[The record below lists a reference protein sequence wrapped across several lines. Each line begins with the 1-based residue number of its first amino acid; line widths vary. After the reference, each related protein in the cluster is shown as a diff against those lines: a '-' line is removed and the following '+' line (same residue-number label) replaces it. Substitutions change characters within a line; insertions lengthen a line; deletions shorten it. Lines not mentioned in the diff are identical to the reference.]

1 MYNVKKLILSLGIL
15 LPALLFAA
23 AKQDT
28 HEDALAVFYTI
39 DGNAQTEYNNLVE
52 NKLKS
57 IGFKLTDPHKRVNDH
72 YETKWGS
79 TTLDVF
85 SFMPLIRTSTILP
98 LLNIDPRIAGFA
110 PFNMLIH
117 KKLDENVTHV
127 GHLMPKVM
135 LDILGIEDK
144 EVRVKFSAPFKAL
157 DSTIGHTLRGTKS
170 YTSYDKLP
178 EKTMINF
185 EYEFEM
191 PEDINDFLDEFQNRF
206 ELAFIDKGYLIAGYH
221 NFMESSSDAE
231 EILSS
236 YSAFWTYS
244 LCHMEFSYKMFDNV
258 GGRPDA
264 GLFAPCSMYMYIRK
278 GTNKVVV
285 GMFRLENWTKTLN
298 ITDQKRVELVTRL
311 DEEIPSILTKFG
323 MKAVPNINPLA
334 SSSTLVSK
342 KIPQAKK
349 TEIKKTEVKKIK
361 ESTKKPIQNLAK
373 AEIPA
378 IKAVTPIV
386 KKQTPVEKVTHVKKE
401 LVTASAKTP
410 TKAVRHIKTPDSSIN
425 ISLPTVPSVP
435 KAIRIH
441 GSKANDRSIKFSK
454 RVPPNYI
461 PHSFDKRQKAKKST
475 HTRIG
480 QTYSGRISAY
490 LRGKFMDVSAVEEK
504 LKTAGFKHLSSAPIN
519 KKGDLISVVF
529 TNDALVSMAS
539 KTDKGFMATLRVL
552 VDTKEKTISI
562 TNPLY
567 LAKAFMQKEFDEKSA
582 MKILD
587 TLLIQ
592 FPGLTNSKDALKF
605 QVLPQYQFMNGMPKY
620 NNMIEVA
627 SGSDLLEKVKG
638 NKRLV
643 FTQKLENGST
653 LIGIELRK
661 RTRKFTKKIGRNNAA
676 MLPYPILI
684 ENGKAKILDPKYY
697 ISLMYPMLKM
707 SEFMMIATVP
717 DAMVKDCEKMFK
729 KKK

>member
-1 MYNVKKLILSLGIL
+1 MYNVKKLIFTLGIF
-15 LPALLFAA
+15 LPALLFSEV
-23 AKQDT
+23 KQDT
-28 HEDALAVFYTI
+28 HEDALAIFYTI
-39 DGNAQTEYNNLVE
+39 DGNAQEKYNNLVE
-52 NKLKS
+52 KRLKS
-57 IGFKLTDPHKRVNDH
+57 IGYQLTDPHKRVNDQ

-79 TTLDVF
+79 TVLDVL
-85 SFMPLIRTSTILP
+85 SFMPVVRSHTILP

-135 LDILGIEDK
+135 LDILDIQDK
-144 EVRVKFSAPFKAL
+144 EVRAKFSAPFKAL
-157 DSTIGHTLRGTKS
+157 DSTIGHTLGGTKS
-170 YTSYDKLP
+170 YMPYKKLP

-185 EYEFEM
+185 EYEFDM
-191 PEDINDFLDEFQNRF
+191 PEDGNIDGFIDKFQNSF
-206 ELAFIDKGYLIAGYH
+206 ELAFIDKGYLIAGFY
-221 NFMESSSDAE
+221 NFMESTSNAE
-231 EILSS
+231 EVLSN

-244 LCHMEFSYKMFDNV
+244 FCHVEFSYRVFDNQ
-258 GGRPDA
+258 GARPEA
-264 GLFAPCSMYMYIRK
+264 GLFAPCTMYMYIRK
-278 GTNKVVV
+278 GSNKVVV
-285 GMFRLENWTKTLN
+285 GMFKLQNWADTLDFTDKKRLALVEKVDTEIAATL
-298 ITDQKRVELVTRL
+298 TE
-311 DEEIPSILTKFG
+311 FG
-323 MKAVPNINPLA
+323 MKAIPNLNPLA
-334 SSSTLVSK
+334 SSAALASK
-342 KIPQAKK
+342 EEPKAKK
-349 TEIKKTEVKKIK
+349 LEKKQVTKEPVKK
-361 ESTKKPIQNLAK
+361 LAK
-373 AEIPA
+373 IEAPTPKPVTPA
-378 IKAVTPIV
+378 IKKQVPAPV
-386 KKQTPVEKVTHVKKE
+386 KKVRKEVK
-401 LVTASAKTP
+401 TAAAKAST
-410 TKAVRHIKTPDSSIN
+410 TAVQHIKTPDSTIN

-435 KAIRIH
+435 KAI
-441 GSKANDRSIKFSK
+441 SLNSSAANDRSIKFSK

-480 QTYSGRISAY
+480 QTYSGRISAH
-490 LRGKFMDVSAVEEK
+490 LRGKFMEVAAVEEK
-504 LKTAGFKHLSSAPIN
+504 LKAAGFKHLSSAPVN
-519 KKGDLISVVF
+519 KKGDLISIVF

-539 KTDKGFMATLRVL
+539 KSDKGFMATLRVL
-552 VDTKEKTISI
+552 VDTKEKSISI

-582 MKILD
+582 KKILD
-587 TLLIQ
+587 TLIIQ
-592 FPGLTNSKDALKF
+592 FPGLTNSKDSLKF
-605 QVLPQYQFMNGMPKY
+605 QILPQYQFMNGMPKY

-627 SGSDLLEKVKG
+627 SGSDLLERVKG

-661 RTRKFTKKIGRNNAA
+661 RTRKFTKRIGRNNAA

-707 SEFMMIATVP
+707 SEFMTIATVP

-729 KKK
+729 KKKKK